1 MSWDLTKHSYS
12 PFGQANVLEAGRGKG
27 GLERSPP
34 SLGVMG
40 VLATGRSEALVGA
53 DPDPRPGALQIPP
66 EETYPG

>member
-1 MSWDLTKHSYS
+1 MSRDLTKHGYS
-12 PFGQANVLEAGRGKG
+12 PFGQAKILEAGRGKG

-34 SLGVMG
+34 SLGVIGM
-40 VLATGRSEALVGA
+40 LATGRSESLVGA